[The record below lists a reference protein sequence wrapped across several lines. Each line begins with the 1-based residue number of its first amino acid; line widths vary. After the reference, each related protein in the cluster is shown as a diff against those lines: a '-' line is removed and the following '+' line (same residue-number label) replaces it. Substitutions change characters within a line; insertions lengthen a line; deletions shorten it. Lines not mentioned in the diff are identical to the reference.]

1 MRAISCLL
9 RATDPPPF
17 TVTTFGSILSVWPRP
32 KASSNVTRQVINGGA
47 DYSET
52 SGGGS

>member
-32 KASSNVTRQVINGGA
+32 KASSNATRQARDGGA

-52 SGGGS
+52 SGGGV